1 MKYLNKRAKWR
12 IKTPVILQIEA
23 IECGAV
29 SLGII
34 LKYFGKI
41 VSMGELRTRCAVSRD
56 GSNGLDL
63 VKAAKYYQLE
73 AKGVQTTREGLED
86 LKTPAILFW
95 EESHFV
101 VLEGFIGERAYINDP
116 AFGPISMPI
125 EEFDQKFSHVALLMH
140 RSPEFQKSKASQ
152 GIWSLLVRIWN
163 GTHFFYLAI
172 GSLLAL
178 VPSFALPLVLRTLID
193 HSQYSNMQAWKWR
206 CLAVLFFALI
216 LGAYYSVLNHL
227 VLNRLSFK
235 ISENASSNF
244 LSKLLRLPLSF
255 YQQRE
260 PVDLARRIELV
271 KEINSVLIKTITP
284 AGMQMVLSLAYAAI
298 LFTYN
303 PLVALITLS
312 GAFTC
317 LIAMFFIH
325 RARVMNNLIF
335 EKDWKA
341 NEALVLENFI
351 SLEPIK
357 ASGGE
362 SAFFDRWAGSYVR
375 FLNTQQRFE
384 RSETV
389 ISAFPYFTRF
399 FCLSLLLISGYILII
414 RGNLK
419 IGMLVASILLLFL
432 FLDSWFRMIRLSEV
446 FVKIERSLNRIEDVE
461 SAEEDLLFKRNAQ
474 ENQKGGME
482 FKNITFGY
490 YPYSPPQL
498 ARVSFDLVPG
508 KRIGITGPACSGKST
523 SGKIG
528 ALLLHPSEG
537 TILIDGAPIGY
548 DLAMRRSF
556 CWLGQDSYLFAG
568 TLKNNLTLWDPNIS
582 DDRLREA
589 LALAGLEEWAAKRGF
604 EFWIAENGNNLSKA
618 EKQQVEIA
626 RGFLSDY
633 SYLILDEAMG
643 ALNPDVQMRILK
655 TLTANN
661 PACILISHERH
672 LLSTCDEILVLDQR
686 TIQERGT
693 DSALMAKETLYR
705 RLFA

>member
-1 MKYLNKRAKWR
+1 MKFLKKRAKWR
-12 IKTPVILQIEA
+12 IRTPVILQIEA

-63 VKAAKYYQLE
+63 VKAARYYQLE
-73 AKGVQTTREGLED
+73 AKGIQTTREGLED
-86 LKTPAILFW
+86 LKTPAILYW
-95 EESHFV
+95 EHSHFV

-125 EEFDQKFSHVALLMH
+125 DEFDQKFSHVALVMH

-152 GIWSLLVRIWN
+152 GIWSLLLKIWK

-172 GSLLAL
+172 GSLAAL
-178 VPSFALPLVLRTLID
+178 LPTLGLPLVLRTLID
-193 HSQYSNMQAWKWR
+193 HSQFSNMHVWKWR
-206 CLAVLFFALI
+206 SLAILLFALI
-216 LGAYYSVLNHL
+216 LGAYYTILNHL

-235 ISENASSNF
+235 ISENASMNF

-260 PVDLARRIELV
+260 AADLARRTELI
-271 KEINSVLIKTITP
+271 KEIYSVLIKTITP
-284 AGMQMVLSLAYAAI
+284 AGMQMILSLAYAAI

-312 GAFTC
+312 GALTC
-317 LIAMFFIH
+317 SIAMFFIH
-325 RARVMNNLIF
+325 RARVMNTLFF
-335 EKDWKA
+335 EKYWKA

-362 SAFFDRWAGSYVR
+362 SAFFDRWAGSYIR
-375 FLNTQQRFE
+375 FLNTQQRFD
-384 RSETV
+384 RSEAL

-399 FCLSLLLISGYILII
+399 FCLSLLLISGYIDIV
-414 RGNLK
+414 RGNLR
-419 IGMLVASILLLFL
+419 IGMLVAAILLLFL

-446 FVKIERSLNRIEDVE
+446 FIKIQRSLNRIEDVE
-461 SAEEDLLFKRNAQ
+461 SAEEDLLFKRTNV
-474 ENQKGGME
+474 ENRNGRIE
-482 FKNITFGY
+482 FKNIAFGY

-498 ARVSFDLVPG
+498 LRVSFDLVPG
-508 KRIGITGPACSGKST
+508 KRIGITGPAGSGKST
-523 SGKIG
+523 LGKIA

-537 TILIDGAPIGY
+537 TIQINGSPIAY
-548 DLAMRRSF
+548 DLALRRTF
-556 CWLGQDSYLFAG
+556 CWLGEDSYLFAG
-568 TLKNNLTLWDPNIS
+568 TLRNNLTLWDPNVSNERIEKAIAS
-582 DDRLREA
+582 V
-589 LALAGLEEWAAKRGF
+589 GLEEWAAKRGL
-604 EFWIAENGNNLSKA
+604 EFLIAENGNNLSRA
-618 EKQQVEIA
+618 EKQQIEIA
-626 RGFLSDY
+626 RGFLSDF

-643 ALNPDVQMRILK
+643 ALNPELQMRILK
-655 TLTANN
+655 NLTANN
-661 PACILISHERH
+661 PACLIISHERH
-672 LLSTCDEILVLDQR
+672 LLSTCDEILVLDQN
-686 TIQERGT
+686 TIVERGT
-693 DSALMAKETLYR
+693 DSSLMAKETLYQ